1 MINKEKMRQYGAM
14 IGLEFVE
21 EKLDRL
27 DEYARFLVEYNEK
40 VNLTAITDPDEIIR
54 KHFADSLQLLAQAPM
69 AQGARLIDVGTGA
82 GFPSLPLKIARPD
95 LQVTLL
101 DSLNKRI
108 VFLQQL
114 CQRLGIQ
121 AEAIHARAEEAGR
134 RPQLRERFDFAT
146 ARAVSH
152 LREL

>member
-14 IGLEFVE
+14 IGLELVE
-21 EKLDRL
+21 EKLDQL

-40 VNLTAITDPDEIIR
+40 VNLTAITDPNEIIR

-108 VFLQQL
+108 VFLQ
-114 CQRLGIQ
+114 
-121 AEAIHARAEEAGR
+121 
-134 RPQLRERFDFAT
+134 
-146 ARAVSH
+146 
-152 LREL
+152 